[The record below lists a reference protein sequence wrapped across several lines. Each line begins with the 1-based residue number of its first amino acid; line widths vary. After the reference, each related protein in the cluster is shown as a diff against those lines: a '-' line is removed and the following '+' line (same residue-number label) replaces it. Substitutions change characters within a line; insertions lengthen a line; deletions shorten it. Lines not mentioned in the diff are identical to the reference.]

1 MNEYILE
8 CCIDSVNSAVNAEK
22 GGADRL
28 ELCGN
33 LVIGGTTPSPCL
45 FKEVRKHT
53 DIPVH
58 VLIRPRFGDFCYNAY
73 EMEIMCS
80 EIRMFR
86 ELGADA
92 AVIGVLCPDGTL
104 NKEAMNRLVE
114 AAGEMKI
121 TLHRA
126 FDVCKDPYAAME
138 EAISLGIHT
147 ILTSGQGN
155 TCLAGR
161 ELIKDLAQRG
171 NGRIESMAGAGVD
184 ASVIRCLAAEIPIK
198 WFHMSGKITRDSSMK
213 YRKQGVNMG
222 LPSLSEFE
230 IWETSQ
236 EKVREAKNA
245 LEEIQMQSGT

>member
-1 MNEYILE
+1 MKNFVLE

-22 GGADRL
+22 GGATRL
-28 ELCGN
+28 ELCSN
-33 LVIGGTTPSPCL
+33 LIIGGTTPSPYL

-53 DIPVH
+53 NLPIH
-58 VLIRPRFGDFCYNAY
+58 VLIRPRFGDFCYDAY
-73 EMEIMCS
+73 EKEIMCR

-92 AVIGVLCPDGTL
+92 AVIGALRPDGTL
-104 NKEAMNRLVE
+104 DMEAMKMLRE
-114 AAGEMKI
+114 AAGKMKI

-147 ILTSGQGN
+147 ILTSGQEN
-155 TCLAGR
+155 NCLAGSR
-161 ELIKDLAQRG
+161 LLNDLLQKAD
-171 NGRIESMAGAGVD
+171 GRIEIMAGAGVD
-184 ASVIRCLAAEIPIK
+184 AAAIRYLTGRMPLRC
-198 WFHMSGKITRDSSMK
+198 FHMSGKVTRDSSMK

-230 IWETSQ
+230 IWETSE
-236 EKVREAKNA
+236 EKVREAREVLEKVWQKN
-245 LEEIQMQSGT
+245 